1 MTRHRRGAPHRLGV
15 LGACLGLGLL
25 AACAPDYSAVRDWSV
40 QARETLLPPAS
51 LRPATGLAVAPP
63 PPVEVTEVGREG
75 AVRALQEAAAAWL
88 GALAYIADDGL
99 PRGRT
104 NPFGQLA
111 ARVVPFD
118 AEGAAAVDELG
129 ETLAYGVRRNWRAPQ
144 LRIAVERGD
153 APFQGV
159 IAALRRQT
167 EALDAEAA
175 GRLDGEAVGRLD
187 GEAVGQLDGE
197 AVGRA
202 ATVYDEN
209 GPAARRA
216 ALALIGDGH
225 ALLEARRGRLAAGE
239 TARALRLQASELR
252 RLACVFSCA
261 EDRPATVAERRG

>member
-1 MTRHRRGAPHRLGV
+1 MTIGRRPALPRLRFAV
-15 LGACLGLGLL
+15 ACLGLGLL
-25 AACAPDYSAVRDWSV
+25 PACAPDYSAVRDWSV

-51 LRPATGLAVAPP
+51 LRPATGVAVAPP
-63 PPVEVTEVGREG
+63 PPAEVTAEGREG

-88 GALAYIADDGL
+88 GTLAYIADDGL

-111 ARVVPFD
+111 ARVMPFD
-118 AEGAAAVDELG
+118 AEGAAAVDALG

-144 LRIAVERGD
+144 LRVAVERGD

-167 EALDAEAA
+167 EALDGEAA
-175 GRLDGEAVGRLD
+175 GR
-187 GEAVGQLDGE
+187 
-197 AVGRA
+197 
-202 ATVYDEN
+202 DESDA
-209 GPAARRA
+209 AARRA
-216 ALALIGDGH
+216 ALALIGEGH
-225 ALLEARRGRLAAGE
+225 ALLDARRGRLADGE

-261 EDRPATVAERRG
+261 DGG

>member
-1 MTRHRRGAPHRLGV
+1 MTTLRRPAPPRLSV
-15 LGACLGLGLL
+15 AVACLGLGLL

-51 LRPATGLAVAPP
+51 VRPATGLAVAPP
-63 PPVEVTEVGREG
+63 PPAEVTAEGREG

-111 ARVVPFD
+111 ARVMPFD
-118 AEGAAAVDELG
+118 AEGAAAVDALG

-144 LRIAVERGD
+144 LRVAVERGD

-167 EALDAEAA
+167 EALDGDAA
-175 GRLDGEAVGRLD
+175 GRGT
-187 GEAVGQLDGE
+187 
-197 AVGRA
+197 A
-202 ATVYDEN
+202 AQDEN
-209 GPAARRA
+209 GAAARRA
-216 ALALIGDGH
+216 ALALIGEGH
-225 ALLEARRGRLAAGE
+225 ALLDARRGRLADGE

-252 RLACVFSCA
+252 RMACVFSCA
-261 EDRPATVAERRG
+261 DGG

>member
-1 MTRHRRGAPHRLGV
+1 MTIGRRPAPPRLRFAV
-15 LGACLGLGLL
+15 ACLGLGLL

-51 LRPATGLAVAPP
+51 LRPATGVAVAPP
-63 PPVEVTEVGREG
+63 PPAEVTEEGREG

-88 GALAYIADDGL
+88 GVLAYIADDGL

-111 ARVVPFD
+111 ARVMPFD
-118 AEGAAAVDELG
+118 AEGAAAVDALG

-144 LRIAVERGD
+144 LRVAVERGD

-167 EALDAEAA
+167 EALDGEAA
-175 GRLDGEAVGRLD
+175 GRG
-187 GEAVGQLDGE
+187 
-197 AVGRA
+197 
-202 ATVYDEN
+202 ATAQDDN

-216 ALALIGDGH
+216 ALVLVGEGH
-225 ALLEARRGRLAAGE
+225 ALLEARRGRLSDGE
-239 TARALRLQASELR
+239 TARMLRLQESELR
-252 RLACVFSCA
+252 RL
-261 EDRPATVAERRG
+261 VAQGGG

>member
-1 MTRHRRGAPHRLGV
+1 MTRHRRGAPHRLGA

-63 PPVEVTEVGREG
+63 PPVEVTEEGREG

-111 ARVVPFD
+111 ARVLPFD
-118 AEGAAAVDELG
+118 AEGAAAVDALG

-159 IAALRRQT
+159 IASLRRQT
-167 EALDAEAA
+167 EALDAEA
-175 GRLDGEAVGRLD
+175 VGRLD
-187 GEAVGQLDGE
+187 GEAVGGLDGE
-197 AVGRA
+197 AVRRA
-202 ATVYDEN
+202 ATAHDEN

-261 EDRPATVAERRG
+261 EDRPATVAERRD

>member
-1 MTRHRRGAPHRLGV
+1 MTPHRHGAPHRLGV

-63 PPVEVTEVGREG
+63 PPVEVTEEGREG

-111 ARVVPFD
+111 TRVMPFD
-118 AEGAAAVDELG
+118 AEGAAAVDALG

-144 LRIAVERGD
+144 LRVAVERGD

-167 EALDAEAA
+167 EALD
-175 GRLDGEAVGRLD
+175 GEAVGRP
-187 GEAVGQLDGE
+187 
-197 AVGRA
+197 
-202 ATVYDEN
+202 ATAHDEN

-239 TARALRLQASELR
+239 TARVLRLQASELR
-252 RLACVFSCA
+252 RLACVVSCA
-261 EDRPATVAERRG
+261 DGG

>member
-1 MTRHRRGAPHRLGV
+1 MTPHRHGAPHRLGV

-63 PPVEVTEVGREG
+63 PPVEVTEEGREG

-111 ARVVPFD
+111 TRVMPFD
-118 AEGAAAVDELG
+118 AEGAAAVDALG

-144 LRIAVERGD
+144 LRVAVERGD

-167 EALDAEAA
+167 EALDAEA
-175 GRLDGEAVGRLD
+175 
-187 GEAVGQLDGE
+187 
-197 AVGRA
+197 VGRA
-202 ATVYDEN
+202 ATAYDEN

-261 EDRPATVAERRG
+261 EDRPATVAERRD

>member
-1 MTRHRRGAPHRLGV
+1 MTTLRRPAPPRLSV
-15 LGACLGLGLL
+15 AVACLGLGLL

-51 LRPATGLAVAPP
+51 VRPATGLAVAPP
-63 PPVEVTEVGREG
+63 PPAEVTAEGREG

-111 ARVVPFD
+111 ARVLPFD
-118 AEGAAAVDELG
+118 AEGAAAVDALG

-144 LRIAVERGD
+144 LRVAVERGD

-167 EALDAEAA
+167 EALDGDAA
-175 GRLDGEAVGRLD
+175 GRGT
-187 GEAVGQLDGE
+187 
-197 AVGRA
+197 A
-202 ATVYDEN
+202 AQDEN
-209 GPAARRA
+209 GAAARRA
-216 ALALIGDGH
+216 ALALIGEGH
-225 ALLEARRGRLAAGE
+225 ALLDARRGRLADGE

-252 RLACVFSCA
+252 RMACVFSCA
-261 EDRPATVAERRG
+261 DGG

>member
-1 MTRHRRGAPHRLGV
+1 MTIGRRPAPPRLRFAV
-15 LGACLGLGLL
+15 ACLGLGLL
-25 AACAPDYSAVRDWSV
+25 PACAPDYSAVRDWSV

-51 LRPATGLAVAPP
+51 LRPATGVAVAPP
-63 PPVEVTEVGREG
+63 PPAEVTAEGREG

-88 GALAYIADDGL
+88 GTLAYIADDGL

-111 ARVVPFD
+111 ARVMPFD
-118 AEGAAAVDELG
+118 AEGAAAVDALG

-144 LRIAVERGD
+144 LRVAVERGD

-167 EALDAEAA
+167 EALDGEAA
-175 GRLDGEAVGRLD
+175 GR
-187 GEAVGQLDGE
+187 
-197 AVGRA
+197 
-202 ATVYDEN
+202 DESDA
-209 GPAARRA
+209 AARRA
-216 ALALIGDGH
+216 ALALIGEGH
-225 ALLEARRGRLAAGE
+225 ALLDARRGRLADGE

-261 EDRPATVAERRG
+261 DGG